1 MGAVKPDAQSWSSQA
16 ALKKIAE
23 EGTGALVIL
32 SAGQPEDIASSI
44 ELYLGNAKPAKN
56 PNVDSSGTFL
66 TIGTGSQILRE
77 IGVKKMRLLSSPV
90 KYAGISGFDLEV
102 VEYIPYAE

>member
-1 MGAVKPDAQSWSSQA
+1 MSSSRYVVDSVIFAQNC
-16 ALKKIAE
+16 
-23 EGTGALVIL
+23 VL
-32 SAGQPEDIASSI
+32 SAAQTEVTTSSI
-44 ELYLGNAKPAKN
+44 EMYLGNAKPAN
-56 PNVDSSGTFL
+56 IPYYDSSGTFL
-66 TIGTGSQILRE
+66 KIGTGSQILRE